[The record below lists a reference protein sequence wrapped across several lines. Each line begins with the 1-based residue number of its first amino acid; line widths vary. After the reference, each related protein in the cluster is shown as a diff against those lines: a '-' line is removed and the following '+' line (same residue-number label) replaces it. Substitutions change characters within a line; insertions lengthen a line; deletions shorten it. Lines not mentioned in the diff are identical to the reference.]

1 MKEMQ
6 LMGAELE
13 RRERNIKLAGVALGI
28 VFVFLMPVWAMAH
41 HGGVSLAHG
50 PGSPIDTASPLTL
63 PRHGLV
69 LSVRSEYVDYRKFS
83 FADPANKDAFIFNS
97 LGVSYGLSNWLTG
110 SLFIPYTVKRQD
122 SLGTNSGIGD
132 LTMTFQLGFNHA
144 PGKGLSL
151 SRADDTAVVTSEVK
165 KSYYALCGGFTLPTG
180 PYRKALGGEVDPG
193 MQSGFG
199 SPSYMVGF
207 AAGKPITGRLSLV
220 ADTSFQHFLPRDDFQ
235 FGSEWKTDVASVR
248 ELYGKAG
255 AFLSRIDGI
264 LELNLLNITRDREG
278 GQGLSATGGTILYV
292 SPGLRFGFPR
302 IKNANLGILIKL
314 PVWKSLNEGDEQQG
328 SEGKENY
335 RAIAT
340 LSFYF

>member
-1 MKEMQ
+1 MRDMR
-6 LMGAELE
+6 LIGVRLLLRTGRIPMTGAAL
-13 RRERNIKLAGVALGI
+13 LALHAI
-28 VFVFLMPVWAMAH
+28 LMPVWAMAH

-69 LSVRSEYVDYRKFS
+69 LSVRSEYVDYKKFS

-97 LGVSYGLSNWLTG
+97 VGASYGISNWLTG
-110 SLFIPYTVKRQD
+110 SVFVPYTIKRQD
-122 SLGTNSGIGD
+122 TLGTNYGIGD
-132 LTMTFQLGFNHA
+132 LTVAFQLGFNHS
-144 PGKGLSL
+144 PGKGFNLSK
-151 SRADDTAVVTSEVK
+151 ADDTAVVTSEVN
-165 KSYYALCGGFTLPTG
+165 KSYFALCGGFTLPTG

-220 ADTSFQHFLPRDDFQ
+220 ADTSFQSFMERDNFR
-235 FGSEWKTDVASVR
+235 FGNEWRVNVASVR

-255 AFLSRIDGI
+255 GFLARIDGV
-264 LELNLLNITRDREG
+264 LEFNLLSITRDTEG
-278 GQGLSATGGTILYV
+278 GEGLSTTGGHILYV
-292 SPGLRFGFPR
+292 SPGLRLGFPK
-302 IKNANLGILIKL
+302 IKNANLGILFKV
-314 PVWKSLNEGDEQQG
+314 PAWKSLNEESEQQG
-328 SEGKENY
+328 SEGRENY
-335 RAIAT
+335 RVVAT